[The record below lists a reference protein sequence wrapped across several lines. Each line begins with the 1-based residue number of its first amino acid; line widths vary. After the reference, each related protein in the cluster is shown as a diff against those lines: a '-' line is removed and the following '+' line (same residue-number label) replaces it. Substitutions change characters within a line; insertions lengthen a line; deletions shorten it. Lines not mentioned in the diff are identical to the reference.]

1 MDDYDE
7 DKQWEKAGKQ
17 GNKIRTNIA
26 KDLNKN
32 PLLKILD
39 DITPELYPDDDSD
52 TSRWRYH
59 SGSDDLE
66 RHNYLKKELKNM
78 STKEKNALLKRYAK
92 NPNTLLKRPLSN
104 LAARTSAI
112 NDNIMKAT
120 NRMGAPL
127 GMAAAAGEAAKMK
140 AAQKGLGFLMNPY
153 LAALMGLFAPTEM
166 GDGTLYS
173 PEEMQK
179 MYEHRQ
185 RELALSGPLAF

>member
-1 MDDYDE
+1 MVEFVNKPGIMGQDDMGRTIASAVKTVAEDRLAPARVKQLELMMQRGAFEEAEKQKKRIAQKLAFGPDPMLGDYNPGRDVKGNVYDKRGAPLRMLANKE
-7 DKQWEKAGKQ
+7 DFYDMVKEHQKQARKAVA
-17 GNKIRTNIA
+17 KI
-26 KDLNKN
+26 
-32 PLLKILD
+32 
-39 DITPELYPDDDSD
+39 
-52 TSRWRYH
+52 
-59 SGSDDLE
+59 
-66 RHNYLKKELKNM
+66 
-78 STKEKNALLKRYAK
+78 
-92 NPNTLLKRPLSN
+92 
-104 LAARTSAI
+104 
-112 NDNIMKAT
+112 
-120 NRMGAPL
+120 GAPL

>member
-1 MDDYDE
+1 MVEFVNKPGIMGQDDMGRTIASAVKTVAEDRLAPARVKQLELMMQRGAFEEAEKQRKKIAQKLAFGPDPMLGDYNPGRDVKGNVYDKRGAPLRMLANKE
-7 DKQWEKAGKQ
+7 DFYDMVKEHQKQARKAVA
-17 GNKIRTNIA
+17 KI
-26 KDLNKN
+26 
-32 PLLKILD
+32 
-39 DITPELYPDDDSD
+39 
-52 TSRWRYH
+52 
-59 SGSDDLE
+59 
-66 RHNYLKKELKNM
+66 
-78 STKEKNALLKRYAK
+78 
-92 NPNTLLKRPLSN
+92 
-104 LAARTSAI
+104 
-112 NDNIMKAT
+112 
-120 NRMGAPL
+120 GAPL